1 MSEKLKTVEH
11 ALSNVETDKGV
22 VVVSGTKHD
31 KEKLDRFDLIPPD
44 ILLELAELY
53 GMGAKK
59 YDDRNWQ
66 KGFKWGRVVRALLS
80 HLTRWLMGEKHDKE
94 DGQRH
99 LISVI
104 WCAIALAWFEKH
116 NIGEDDRWHK

>member
-1 MSEKLKTVEH
+1 MADMQGDRMSDSQ
-11 ALSNVETDKGV
+11 ALEMFGGPIEE
-22 VVVSGTKHD
+22 GTKHD

-66 KGFKWGRVVRALLS
+66 KGMKWGRVVRALLS
-80 HLTRWLMGEKHDKE
+80 HLTLWLMGEKYDKK

-104 WCAIALAWFEKH
+104 WNGITLAWYEKH

>member
-1 MSEKLKTVEH
+1 MDDAQAIEMFGGVIEKGIVI
-11 ALSNVETDKGV
+11 NQ
-22 VVVSGTKHD
+22 GTKHD

-66 KGFKWGRVVRALLS
+66 KGFKWGRVVRALMS
-80 HLTRWLMGEKHDKE
+80 HLVRWLMGEKYDKE

-116 NIGEDDRWHK
+116 NIGEDDRWCK